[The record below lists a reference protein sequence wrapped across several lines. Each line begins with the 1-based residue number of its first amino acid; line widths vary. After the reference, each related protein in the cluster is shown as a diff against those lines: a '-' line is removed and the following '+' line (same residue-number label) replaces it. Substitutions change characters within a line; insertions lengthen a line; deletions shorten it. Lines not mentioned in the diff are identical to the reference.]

1 MHNEKN
7 AGPPGKINKAVTLE
21 VYSFIQQILF
31 DHQPGTVLGNREKV
45 VKKTGQKNLWHSGG
59 VKDIKQGK

>member
-1 MHNEKN
+1 MCNEKN

-31 DHQPGTVLGNREKV
+31 DHQPGTRHCSRQWGESSEKKQA
-45 VKKTGQKNLWHSGG
+45 KKNP
-59 VKDIKQGK
+59 DILVG